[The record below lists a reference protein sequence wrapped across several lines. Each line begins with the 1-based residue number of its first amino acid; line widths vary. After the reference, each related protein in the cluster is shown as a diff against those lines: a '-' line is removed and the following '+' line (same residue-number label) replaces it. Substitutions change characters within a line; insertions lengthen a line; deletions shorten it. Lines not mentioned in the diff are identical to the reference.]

1 MNSESLLFQLFKS
14 SLPAILLS
22 VLMNTGLY
30 YMGTSTGWLNPN
42 YIPPNA
48 SAALTIVPVL
58 LASVL
63 PLLIG
68 VLLFLVLAKLLK
80 NPAKIFW
87 VVCILF
93 LAVSMAGPFTL
104 EGAEVMYKIILCLMH
119 ITPAVS
125 LPYFLGKFE
134 INSIKVE

>member
-1 MNSESLLFQLFKS
+1 MNSESLLSKLFKA
-14 SLPAILLS
+14 SLPAILFSIL
-22 VLMNTGLY
+22 LNTGLY
-30 YMGTSTGWLNPN
+30 FMGTSTGWLNPN
-42 YIPPNA
+42 YILPNA
-48 SAALTIVPVL
+48 SAALTIMPVL

-87 VVCILF
+87 VICILF

-104 EGAEVMYKIILCLMH
+104 EGADISYKLILCLMH

-125 LPYFLGKFE
+125 LPYFLGKIKLEE
-134 INSIKVE
+134 I

>member
-1 MNSESLLFQLFKS
+1 MNSESLLSKLFKAS
-14 SLPAILLS
+14 FPAILFSIL
-22 VLMNTGLY
+22 LNTGLY
-30 YMGTSTGWLNPN
+30 FMGTSTGWLNPN
-42 YIPPNA
+42 YILPNA
-48 SAALTIVPVL
+48 SATLTIMPVL

-87 VVCILF
+87 VICILF

-104 EGAEVMYKIILCLMH
+104 EGADISYKLILCLMH

-125 LPYFLGKFE
+125 LPYFLGKIKLEE
-134 INSIKVE
+134 I